1 MMKLLVIVGN
11 DKLGRKFIA
20 SIDKDKY
27 HIILDESSSIK
38 RVLKLIQ
45 KRILRPS
52 LVLKMFVA
60 DLFRKDF
67 QIDSKYES
75 IKTNDD
81 LIQIVRNNNID
92 QVILYRGGL
101 IINKKF
107 LELGI
112 KILNIHCAKIPEYG
126 GIGVLDRAL
135 NDKAYKQEA
144 TLHII
149 TERIDD
155 GEIVAVEPYELKKNI
170 SYKENEEIAYDAGT
184 KLFKKYFT

>member
-1 MMKLLVIVGN
+1 MMKLLVVVGN

-20 SIDKDKY
+20 NIDKDKY
-27 HIILDESSSIK
+27 HIILDDSSSIK

-45 KRILRPS
+45 KRILRPT
-52 LVLKMFVA
+52 LILKMFVA
-60 DLFRKDF
+60 DLLRKDF
-67 QIDSKYES
+67 QIEGEHGS
-75 IKTNDD
+75 ITTNDD
-81 LIQIVRNNNID
+81 LIQIVKDNDID
-92 QVILYRGGL
+92 QIILYRGGL

-135 NDKAYKQEA
+135 MDRAYDQEA

-149 TERIDD
+149 TEKIDD
-155 GEIVAVEPYELKKNI
+155 GEVVAVEPYKLQRNI
-170 SYKENEEIAYDAGT
+170 SYRENEDKAYDAGIR
-184 KLFKKYFT
+184 LFKKYFK